1 MQNSYT
7 NKVVLVTGGT
17 SGIGKATALAFAE
30 AGAKVVLTGRREKEG
45 ADVAAAITKNGG
57 TAAFVRADVAKDA
70 DLQKALLE
78 FVLSTRRRV
87 RCAFNNAGVEIVGP
101 LDQVTEEQY
110 RRTFDINVWGVL
122 NSMKHEIAAMLQTG
136 GGAIVNTSSVAGH
149 IALPQASLYVAT
161 KHAVEGL
168 TKAVALE
175 FAKQGIRVNSVAPG
189 TIATD
194 MVNPMRWQKQAMR
207 GTGYCRCIRSAGS
220 APAKKSPLPSSTLL
234 RTPRSLP
241 QAPRCWSTEVRPLS
255 SRSDRRE
262 ELMKLLISFMTAV
275 GEVLGL
281 ACAVLGDDNY
291 AALAAQG
298 YRWVTVNGPYACN
311 IEQDVQRIT
320 AHHTDAAELQVV
332 QNIQCYYLI
341 PGTIVQVI
349 KEDPARGM
357 SEMRLGSVTRF
368 LWTYSTDSSSKRPI
382 KDTYGVVETPE
393 SSALIP
399 TADTATV
406 PELPS
411 DRSTARTRPNGNP

>member
-70 DLQKALLE
+70 DVQKALE
-78 FVLSTRRRV
+78 FVLSTHGRLDV
-87 RCAFNNAGVEIVGP
+87 AFNNAGVEIVGP

-194 MVNPMRWQKQAMR
+194 MVDRMVGKAGDARNWLLSLHPIGRFDASEEIAAAVLYLASDDAKFT
-207 GTGYCRCIRSAGS
+207 TG
-220 APAKKSPLPSSTLL
+220 STLL
-234 RTPRSLP
+234 IDGG
-241 QAPRCWSTEVRPLS
+241 W
-255 SRSDRRE
+255 
-262 ELMKLLISFMTAV
+262 TA
-275 GEVLGL
+275 
-281 ACAVLGDDNY
+281 
-291 AALAAQG
+291 Q
-298 YRWVTVNGPYACN
+298 
-311 IEQDVQRIT
+311 
-320 AHHTDAAELQVV
+320 
-332 QNIQCYYLI
+332 
-341 PGTIVQVI
+341 
-349 KEDPARGM
+349 
-357 SEMRLGSVTRF
+357 
-368 LWTYSTDSSSKRPI
+368 
-382 KDTYGVVETPE
+382 
-393 SSALIP
+393 
-399 TADTATV
+399 
-406 PELPS
+406 
-411 DRSTARTRPNGNP
+411 